1 MNTPSTDTSQ
11 LELFELRQYT
21 LHPHKR
27 DVLIDLFDREF
38 LETQDAVGMPVL
50 GQFRDL
56 SDPDRFVWLRGF
68 GSMQARQEALTT
80 FYGGP
85 VWQSH
90 RNAANA
96 TMIDSDNVL
105 LLRPAWQ
112 GSSYPWDL
120 RLRAEKNAV
129 HVPAGLIEIS
139 IFYLK
144 EPATAE
150 LLSYCKDEVTQVL
163 QAGGALCQGWFT
175 TETQENTFTGLPVR
189 TGETVLMGIGMF
201 ESLQSFEAFGAS
213 QVWQQ
218 RIAPKL
224 EGYLQSQSQSLRL
237 TPTARSAVHA

>member
-1 MNTPSTDTSQ
+1 MNSSSTDTSQ
-11 LELFELRQYT
+11 LEVFELRQYT

-56 SDPDRFVWLRGF
+56 SDADRFVWLRGF
-68 GSMQARQEALTT
+68 GSMQARHDALSS

-85 VWQSH
+85 VWQAH

-112 GSSYPWDL
+112 GASYPWDL
-120 RLRAEKNAV
+120 SLRAEKNAV
-129 HVPAGLIEIS
+129 HIPTGLIDIS

-144 EPATAE
+144 EPATAD
-150 LLSYCKDEVTQVL
+150 LLLYVKDEVAQVL
-163 QAGGALCQGWFT
+163 QAGGAAHQGWFI

-189 TGETVLMGIGMF
+189 KGENVLMGIGLF

-224 EGYLQSQSQSLRL
+224 ADYLQSPSQTLRL